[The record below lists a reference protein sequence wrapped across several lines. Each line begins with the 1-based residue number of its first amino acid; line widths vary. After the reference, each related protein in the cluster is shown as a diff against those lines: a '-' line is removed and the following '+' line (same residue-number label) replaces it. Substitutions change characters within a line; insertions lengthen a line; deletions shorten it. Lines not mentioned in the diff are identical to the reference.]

1 MPDGSRAESG
11 APMMLDRGY
20 ADFREFHHET
30 VRKVPKGLALKPQN
44 SAKRVEEA
52 LFRF

>member
-1 MPDGSRAESG
+1 MTQLAGSG
-11 APMMLDRGY
+11 PL
-20 ADFREFHHET
+20 FTLVPVET

-52 LFRF
+52 LFQC